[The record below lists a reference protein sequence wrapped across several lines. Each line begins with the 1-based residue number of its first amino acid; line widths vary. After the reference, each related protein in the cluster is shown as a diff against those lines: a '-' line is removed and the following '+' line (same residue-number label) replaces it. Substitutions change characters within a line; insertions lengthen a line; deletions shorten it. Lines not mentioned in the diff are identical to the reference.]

1 MTRTEVQFADEIG
14 KAISDGDLDRTALL
28 LDEWSEVFS
37 TPPDLDALLAF
48 ACKCGTVSSVCFL
61 LSRGAS
67 VSKDAVIAACES
79 NRLEILQAFLDSGWD
94 INTNFGH
101 IGDLLIMSVLSP
113 SPVLKWALSHGAD
126 PNLNLIGE
134 SRTPLELSVSK
145 DSMEHAEAL
154 IAAGAHINNT
164 NALKIAACHG
174 YTKMIELLLEKG
186 ADINEIP
193 RPDYLDLNPEQGLGT
208 ALHEAAAEGQLVS
221 VQLLLEKGADPTLQ
235 NTAGKTAL
243 ELAQEQHHSEIVDV
257 LEGRKCK

>member
-1 MTRTEVQFADEIG
+1 
-14 KAISDGDLDRTALL
+14 
-28 LDEWSEVFS
+28 
-37 TPPDLDALLAF
+37 
-48 ACKCGTVSSVCFL
+48 
-61 LSRGAS
+61 
-67 VSKDAVIAACES
+67 
-79 NRLEILQAFLDSGWD
+79 
-94 INTNFGH
+94 
-101 IGDLLIMSVLSP
+101 MSVLSP

-208 ALHEAAAEGQLVS
+208 ALHEAAAE
-221 VQLLLEKGADPTLQ
+221 DPTLQ